1 MGAEASVGSG
11 PMSVGCRGIFA
22 CLDGPL
28 DASMRLRRARRAA
41 FSFSRALKRA
51 EICSSMAANAGHDNA
66 EAASPIHNTTASFVN
81 LFIVPPLQEAGSR
94 RTHKFPAWQIS
105 TTRLPTERPECV
117 IRARETLRPLLRT

>member
-28 DASMRLRRARRAA
+28 DASIRLRRARRAG

-51 EICSSMAANAGHDNA
+51 EVCSSMAGDPGHDTA
-66 EAASPIHNTTASFVN
+66 EPASPIHNTTASFVK
-81 LFIVPPLQEAGSR
+81 LFIVPPLKKAFSR
-94 RTHKFPAWQIS
+94 RTHRFPAWQIS
-105 TTRLPTERPECV
+105 
-117 IRARETLRPLLRT
+117 I